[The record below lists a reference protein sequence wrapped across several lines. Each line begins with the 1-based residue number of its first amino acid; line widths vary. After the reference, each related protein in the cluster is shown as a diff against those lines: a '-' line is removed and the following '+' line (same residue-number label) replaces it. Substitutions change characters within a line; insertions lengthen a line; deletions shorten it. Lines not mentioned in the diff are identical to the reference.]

1 MKNVVGIH
9 LHFEVKRSGVVESP
23 NSDGGNVYYGY
34 TPDLPDPYGYT
45 DPLVYIH
52 PFPAISSRL
61 VALQVVGEEGGSTV
75 PDRGIRL
82 YTGPGIK
89 YGVLGWTGGSQ
100 FLVADAEAISNLDG
114 DSISRKWYRVYMPNR
129 RGPSYGWV
137 ASKKSSDGTP
147 LVVEA
152 PSARIVEVIN
162 DDNVGWKI
170 RRDPSIDCNVSPSN
184 CVRVWDNLYGTYR
197 NALAWNGLRF
207 VQASTFQTG
216 GWTWHQIYIP
226 KTYFIDPGTTGEFAP
241 PPRQC
246 CGRDRVGLVEG

>member
-1 MKNVVGIH
+1 MILGKKTQWFGEIMGVGIH

-137 ASKKSSDGTP
+137 ASKKSSDGTA

-152 PSARIVEVIN
+152 PSATIVEVIN
-162 DDNVGWKI
+162 DDNVGWKM
-170 RRDPSIDCNVSPSN
+170 RRDPSIDCNVSASN
-184 CVRVWDNLYGTYR
+184 CVRVWDNLYGT
-197 NALAWNGLRF
+197 
-207 VQASTFQTG
+207 
-216 GWTWHQIYIP
+216 
-226 KTYFIDPGTTGEFAP
+226 
-241 PPRQC
+241 
-246 CGRDRVGLVEG
+246 